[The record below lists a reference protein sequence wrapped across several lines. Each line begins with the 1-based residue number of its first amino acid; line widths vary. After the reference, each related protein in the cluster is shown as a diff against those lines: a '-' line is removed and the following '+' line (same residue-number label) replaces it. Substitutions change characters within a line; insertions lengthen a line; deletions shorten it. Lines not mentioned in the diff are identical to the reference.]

1 MQKLKKA
8 GLGLVAIAALA
19 LGGAAIAGATAGGQD
34 EGGGASDQREAP
46 DTAVGGDAARK
57 ARVAALAR
65 TGGGIAG
72 HIEADT
78 EKGATYEVEVTKPD
92 GSKVDV
98 RIDGG
103 FDVIAVDPDVEQ
115 TGQH

>member
-1 MQKLKKA
+1 MPGVSSNDQGDDDAEAQERRA
-8 GLGLVAIAALA
+8 GP
-19 LGGAAIAGATAGGQD
+19 GGHRGT
-34 EGGGASDQREAP
+34 
-46 DTAVGGDAARK
+46 
-57 ARVAALAR
+57 
-65 TGGGIAG
+65 AG

-98 RIDGG
+98 RMDGG

-115 TGQH
+115 TGEH

>member
-1 MQKLKKA
+1 MQKLRKA
-8 GLGLVAIAALA
+8 GLGLVAIAALG
-19 LGGAAIAGATAGGQD
+19 LGGAAIAGATGGQD
-34 EGGGASDQREAP
+34 EGGAASDQREAP
-46 DTAVGGDAARK
+46 DSAVGSDAAGK
-57 ARVAALAR
+57 ARAAALAR
-65 TGGGIAG
+65 TGGGTAG

-115 TGQH
+115 TGEH